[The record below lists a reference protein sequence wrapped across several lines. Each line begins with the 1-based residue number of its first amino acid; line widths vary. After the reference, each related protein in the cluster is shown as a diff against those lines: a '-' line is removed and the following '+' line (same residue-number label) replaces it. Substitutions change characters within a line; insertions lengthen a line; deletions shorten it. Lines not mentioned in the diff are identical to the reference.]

1 MQHKGMRLY
10 DALEWMPS
18 YNISPKS
25 VVIQNKKKGSILG
38 FLIIIII
45 IRELFCGC
53 S

>member
-1 MQHKGMRLY
+1 MMHSN
-10 DALEWMPS
+10 EMPS

-25 VVIQNKKKGSILG
+25 VVIQNKKEGSILG
-38 FLIIIII
+38 FIIIIIII